1 MNKITLAAIEMLKAA
16 IRMMQKHYTELKD
29 DEREIVAILLKAD
42 MEIAKYN
49 LDDTK
54 KTETPQTRTE
64 KIYTDGACSGNPGP
78 GGWGLVCISDGDEA
92 HPFRM
97 ARGFRH
103 TTNNRMELM
112 GAIAALE
119 MPRRTKTSIEIISDS
134 RYVVDAINKGW
145 LDSWAKNNF
154 SKPANPDLWKVLHA
168 ALKDVKEKHDI
179 SFTWVKGHA
188 GNKWNEMADKLA
200 VEAAAGN
207 PDYIGSTDIDKYF
220 EDNQ

>member
-1 MNKITLAAIEMLKAA
+1 
-16 IRMMQKHYTELKD
+16 
-29 DEREIVAILLKAD
+29 
-42 MEIAKYN
+42 
-49 LDDTK
+49 
-54 KTETPQTRTE
+54 
-64 KIYTDGACSGNPGP
+64 
-78 GGWGLVCISDGDEA
+78 
-92 HPFRM
+92 
-97 ARGFRH
+97 
-103 TTNNRMELM
+103 M

-154 SKPANPDLWKVLHA
+154 SKPANPDLWKVLNA
-168 ALKDVKEKHDI
+168 ALKSVKEKHDI
-179 SFTWVKGHA
+179 TFTWVKGHA

-207 PDYIGSTDIDKYF
+207 PDYICSTDIDKYF